1 MGSCFSHIVILN
13 ISRSPEECLTPELEK
28 QALLN
33 NNLKINILQHT
44 FIKSVCTKTHSEIN
58 DLSHYHSGDILL
70 SWN

>member
-13 ISRSPEECLTPELEK
+13 ISRSPEECLTPELKK

-44 FIKSVCTKTHSEIN
+44 FIKSVCTKTHIEIN